1 MDIRKKA
8 FINIIILFIV
18 LFIFSS
24 ICGWGVISKEAV
36 NMSAEEGIKTLR
48 AMVTMIDKNKL
59 QEVTKSKSIED

>member
-59 QEVTKSKSIED
+59 QEVTKSKV